1 MDLRDALAAH
11 YALVRSEDPD
21 AEIEDVV
28 AAVAERMGIDGE
40 TALAAES
47 LAAGDDVDVI
57 RRFVYEV
64 EFEAQFEDE
73 LQLRDKPA
81 QE

>member
-1 MDLRDALAAH
+1 MDLRNELAAH
-11 YALVRSEDPD
+11 YALVRSEDPE

-47 LAAGDDVDVI
+47 LASGDDVDVI

-64 EFEAQFEDE
+64 EFEAEFEDE